1 MLCSSSKKVA
11 VCHTIIS
18 NLAVTTH
25 VSVNNVRVNLIL
37 KGNFITEQRTII
49 YYHICVFVS
58 GETSISCPIF
68 NYQDFTKPLW
78 RWFG

>member
-11 VCHTIIS
+11 ACHTMIS

-25 VSVNNVRVNLIL
+25 VSVNNVRVDLIL

-68 NYQDFTKPLW
+68 NYQDFTKPL
-78 RWFG
+78 

>member
-68 NYQDFTKPLW
+68 NYQDFTKSLW
-78 RWFG
+78 